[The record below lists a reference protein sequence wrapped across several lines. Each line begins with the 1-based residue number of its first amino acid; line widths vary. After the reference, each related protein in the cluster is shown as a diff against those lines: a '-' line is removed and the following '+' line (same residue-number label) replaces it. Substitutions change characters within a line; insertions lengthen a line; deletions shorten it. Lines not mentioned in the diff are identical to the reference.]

1 MRNGFPLWLIC
12 LGDAGAAF
20 LQRII
25 FFDTFVLQVEWA
37 TKLREWL
44 FIKFGFH
51 FTVDNEKKDSAT
63 KSTAL
68 YWV

>member
-25 FFDTFVLQVEWA
+25 FFDTAGGLGYKVA
-37 TKLREWL
+37 
-44 FIKFGFH
+44 
-51 FTVDNEKKDSAT
+51 
-63 KSTAL
+63 
-68 YWV
+68 

>member
-1 MRNGFPLWLIC
+1 MLELRFYSELFSLI
-12 LGDAGAAF
+12 
-20 LQRII
+20 
-25 FFDTFVLQVEWA
+25 LQVDWA